1 MSSVDVHDHYKR
13 TCAGHISS
21 WVARPKR
28 PISTVAKTVVTI
40 ARKEGISPAELTEAM
55 KEVRELSVDTFGPER
70 LERFT
75 QLTSVLRQE
84 GVLQ

>member
-1 MSSVDVHDHYKR
+1 MSTVDLHDHYKR
-13 TCAGHISS
+13 TCAGHVST

-40 ARKEGISPAELTEAM
+40 ARKEGISPAELTEVLE
-55 KEVRELSVDTFGPER
+55 EVRKLSVDTFGPER
-70 LERFT
+70 LERFR

>member
-1 MSSVDVHDHYKR
+1 MSSVDLHDHYKR
-13 TCAGHISS
+13 TCAGLISS

-40 ARKEGISPAELTEAM
+40 ARKEGITPAELTEAVQ
-55 KEVRELSVDTFGPER
+55 EVRELSVDTFGPDR
-70 LERFT
+70 LERFR

-84 GVLQ
+84 GVL

>member
-1 MSSVDVHDHYKR
+1 MSVDLHDHYKR

-40 ARKEGISPAELTEAM
+40 ARKEGITPAELTEAVQ
-55 KEVRELSVDTFGPER
+55 EVRELSVDTFGPDR
-70 LERFT
+70 LERFR

-84 GVLQ
+84 GVL